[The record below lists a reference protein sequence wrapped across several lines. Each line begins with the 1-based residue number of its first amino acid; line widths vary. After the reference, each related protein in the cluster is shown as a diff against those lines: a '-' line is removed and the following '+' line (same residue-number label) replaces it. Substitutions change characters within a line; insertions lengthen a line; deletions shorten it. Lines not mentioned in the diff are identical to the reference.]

1 MQQRPLALCS
11 TKFPTDCAA
20 ASRYVNGTF
29 STIAQIVAS
38 NTPKSVVAGSDSI
51 CVMQTRTCTVAN
63 PCSGTLSLTS
73 GTVVNYGAMTGS
85 NGVTSAATC
94 TTVLAGLPASHTVN
108 TLCTTN
114 NCNAPTTSSAAGAL
128 SGATTVAAAMMVAAL
143 AVAKM

>member
-73 GTVVNYGAMTGS
+73 GRTNDEYACS
-85 NGVTSAATC
+85 SAATLR
-94 TTVLAGLPASHTVN
+94 VEL
-108 TLCTTN
+108 
-114 NCNAPTTSSAAGAL
+114 
-128 SGATTVAAAMMVAAL
+128 AAARVRGPCDVPGAAEP
-143 AVAKM
+143 